1 MGQSIV
7 RILYFHQ
14 HFSTPQGSTGTRSY
28 EFARRLAARGHAVTV
43 VCGSYGG
50 GVTGL
55 QGPYHRGMR
64 RGVVAGFEVIEFELP
79 YSNADRFLRR
89 SLIFLK
95 FVARSLRIAL
105 FAPCDL
111 LFATSTPL
119 TVAIPGI
126 CAKLLRRRKFVF
138 EVRDLWP
145 ELPREMGV
153 ISNPVVLW
161 LMDLLESLAYK
172 SADACIGLAP
182 GIVAG
187 IQRKTPTR
195 KVAMIP
201 NGSDVDANVRDSALP
216 TELATTLSRYEG
228 KLKCIFT
235 GAHGIANGLDAVL
248 DAAAELKRRG
258 RDDIVLLFIGAGM
271 KKPALVQRARDE
283 GLDAC
288 VFLAPIP
295 KEALLEVQKHVDV
308 GLMILANVPAFYN
321 GTSPNKFFDYLSAG
335 LPVLINYPG
344 WLATVVDAERCGVAV
359 PPGDAGAFAD
369 TLERLAR
376 DPAERHEMGRRARVL
391 AQQRFSRDA
400 LASQF
405 LEFIESVARG

>member
-1 MGQSIV
+1 M

-14 HFSTPQGSTGTRSY
+14 HFSTPLGSTGTRSY
-28 EFARRLAARGHAVTV
+28 EFARRLAARGHAVTM

-55 QGPYHRGMR
+55 QGPYLRGMR
-64 RGVVAGFEVIEFELP
+64 RGAVAGFEVIEFELP
-79 YSNADRFLRR
+79 YSNADRFVRR
-89 SLIFLK
+89 SWIFLK

-105 FAPCDL
+105 FTPCDV

-126 CAKLLRRRKFVF
+126 FAKLLRRRRFVF

-153 ISNPVVLW
+153 IRNPVVLW
-161 LMDLLESLAYK
+161 LMDLLETLAYK

-187 IQRKTPTR
+187 IRRKAPAKR
-195 KVAMIP
+195 VAMIP
-201 NGSDVDANVRDSALP
+201 NGSDVNANERENALP
-216 TELATTLSRYEG
+216 AELAATLARYEG

-271 KKPALVQRARDE
+271 QKPALVQRARDA
-283 GLDAC
+283 GLEAC
-288 VFLAPIP
+288 VFLAPMP
-295 KEALLEVQKHVDV
+295 KEVLVEVQKHVDV

-344 WLATVVDAERCGVAV
+344 WLAGLVDAEGSGVAV
-359 PPGDAGAFAD
+359 PPGESRAFAD
-369 TLERLAR
+369 ALERLAGNPVQR
-376 DPAERHEMGRRARVL
+376 QEMGRRARAL
-391 AQQRFSRDA
+391 AQQQFSRDA

-405 LEFIESVARG
+405 LEFIESVPRG

>member
-1 MGQSIV
+1 V

-28 EFARRLAARGHAVTV
+28 EFARRLAARGHSVTV

-55 QGPYHRGMR
+55 EGPYRRGMR
-64 RGVVAGFEVIEFELP
+64 SGVVAGFEVIEFELP

-89 SLIFLK
+89 SWIFLK
-95 FVARSLRIAL
+95 FVARSLRIAVGTR
-105 FAPCDL
+105 CDL

-153 ISNPVVLW
+153 IRNPVVLW

-182 GIVAG
+182 GIVMG
-187 IQRKTPTR
+187 IRRKAPT
-195 KVAMIP
+195 KPVAMIP
-201 NGSDVDANVRDSALP
+201 NGSDVEVNVRDGVLP
-216 TELATTLSRYEG
+216 PELATTLSRYEG

-235 GAHGIANGLDAVL
+235 GAHGLANGLDAVL

-258 RDDIVLLFIGAGM
+258 RDDVVLLFIGSGM
-271 KKPALVQRARDE
+271 MKPALVKRAQDE
-283 GLDAC
+283 GLDNC

-295 KEALLEVQKHVDV
+295 KQALVEVQKRVDV

-321 GTSPNKFFDYLSAG
+321 GTSPNKFFDYLSAS

-344 WLATVVDAERCGVAV
+344 WLASVVEAEGCGLAV
-359 PPGDAGAFAD
+359 PPGNAAAFAD
-369 TLERLAR
+369 ALERLAR
-376 DPAERHEMGRRARVL
+376 EPAQRQEMGRRARAL
-391 AQQRFSRDA
+391 AQEQFSRDA

-405 LEFIESVARG
+405 LEFMESVARG